1 METDADRDP
10 DWEEMNRDEDHFL
23 RMEGLVAS
31 QDVDDVVIGVAV
43 VAAGRDDIVAVA
55 VAVVDVVAGDATD
68 VANEIDCEGGGRTN
82 LSLPLLRV
90 LASYCCC

>member
-1 METDADRDP
+1 LETDADRDP

-23 RMEGLVAS
+23 RMEGLVAF

-43 VAAGRDDIVAVA
+43 VAAGRDDIVA

-90 LASYCCC
+90 LASCCCC